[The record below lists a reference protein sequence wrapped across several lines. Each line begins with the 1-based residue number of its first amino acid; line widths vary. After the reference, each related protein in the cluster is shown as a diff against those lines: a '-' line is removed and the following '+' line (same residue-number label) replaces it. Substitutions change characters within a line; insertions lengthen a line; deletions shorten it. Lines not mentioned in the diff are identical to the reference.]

1 VDLGGSV
8 PWSTIDDPRRRA
20 NLVAAGKGV
29 MVKWVIIAVL
39 LLPVAELA
47 VFILVAAIIGLLWAV
62 LLTLATT
69 LAGVLV
75 LRAAGR
81 GRIARLRVAVAETD
95 KAWIEAHTGGFLTVL
110 AGLLLFLPGF
120 LTDLIGAVLLIGP
133 LRRRIGTAFRRWV
146 RSRDQRSRSVID
158 LAPGEWQQVPDC
170 ELPKRPGPRPR
181 N

>member
-1 VDLGGSV
+1 VYVTGWALPSTWTTLRAGSGSATK
-8 PWSTIDDPRRRA
+8 PPRR
-20 NLVAAGKGV
+20 
-29 MVKWVIIAVL
+29 
-39 LLPVAELA
+39 
-47 VFILVAAIIGLLWAV
+47 
-62 LLTLATT
+62 TT
-69 LAGVLV
+69 Q
-75 LRAAGR
+75 RAAGR

-158 LAPGEWQQVPDC
+158 LAPGEWQLVPDC

>member
-1 VDLGGSV
+1 MG
-8 PWSTIDDPRRRA
+8 
-20 NLVAAGKGV
+20 
-29 MVKWVIIAVL
+29 KWVIIAVL
-39 LLPVAELA
+39 LLPVAEIA
-47 VFILVAAIIGLLWAV
+47 VFILVAAIIGLLWTV

-81 GRIARLRVAVAETD
+81 GRIARLRVAAAETD
-95 KAWIEAHTGGFLTVL
+95 TAWIEAHTGGFLTVL

-120 LTDLIGAVLLIGP
+120 LTDLVGAVLLVGP
-133 LRRRIGTAFRRWV
+133 LRRRIGTAFRHWV

-158 LAPGEWQQVPDC
+158 LAPGEWQQVPDR